1 MKEKMSKKSNKND
14 FLSIFDEEKSNLK
27 IPRKLSVLPL
37 RDVVIYPYMIY
48 PVLIGR
54 NSSLRAVAEAME
66 RNKFIFVVAQ
76 KQPNIDEPTFDD
88 LYEYGTVAKVVQVL
102 RLPNNLLKVL
112 LEGEYQGFINKKY
125 TDKEFLE
132 ANITV
137 YQYKNIKLT
146 NELQALI
153 NSISEKF
160 EEYVKKD
167 LNIPQDVTVAYNNI
181 SDIQQKLYYA
191 AANLRCNIE
200 KRQMILNETDIV
212 KKYET
217 LLKIIIEEI
226 ELKNLEIDI
235 NQKVTQTLQ
244 KSQKRFLIEEQIKA
258 LQQELGEDDEGYS
271 EISQIKEMIEKA
283 NLPDDILTKA
293 NEELDR
299 LKKTPIRSPEFS
311 VNRNYIEWLVQV
323 PWRQATQD
331 NYDINHVKKILDD
344 DHYNLEKAKERILEF
359 IAVLNVVGKLKKQI
373 LCFVGPPGV
382 GKTSLARSI
391 ARALGR
397 KYVRF
402 SLGGVRDEAEIRGHR
417 RTYIGALPGKIIQ
430 SLKKAGTINPV
441 ILLDEVDK
449 MAMDFRGDPSAALLE
464 VLDPEQNFAFNDHYL
479 EVDYDLSNVLFI
491 TTANVK
497 YDIPLPLLDR
507 MEIIELSSYIDNEKF
522 HIAKNHI
529 IPKLKEELGI
539 KQFNIN
545 FSDDAIFKVIRE
557 YTRES
562 GVRNLERE
570 LSAILRKLI
579 KEIVEKYY
587 STKNINNNNNNNSEE
602 EIKKILLI
610 EDDKFVKN
618 LKKKKIIIKPND
630 IEKFLKAPRYKQKKE
645 KLDDKIGVVNGLAWT
660 SLGGDLMPIEVT
672 IMSGKDKLTLTGKLG
687 DVMKESA
694 IAALSYI
701 RSNAK
706 KFGLKEDFNKNKEIH
721 IHVPEGAIPK
731 DGPSAGITLATA
743 ILSAALNKKVK
754 GNVAMT
760 GEITL
765 RGEILPI
772 GGLKEKLLAAKRYGI
787 NKVLIP
793 EENNIDLVDISEEIL
808 NGLDIIAI
816 KNFEESIKHTFIDL
830 II

>member
-1 MKEKMSKKSNKND
+1 MSKKSNKND

-112 LEGEYQGFINKKY
+112 LEGEYQGSINKKY

-137 YQYKNIKLT
+137 YQYNNIKLT

-167 LNIPQDVTVAYNNI
+167 LNIPQDVIVAYNNI
-181 SDIQQKLYYA
+181 TDIQQKLYYA
-191 AANLRCNIE
+191 AANLRCSIE

-283 NLPDDILTKA
+283 NLPDDILAKA

-323 PWRQATQD
+323 PWRQSTQD
-331 NYDINHVKKILDD
+331 NYDINHVKKVLDE

-430 SLKKAGTINPV
+430 SMKKAGTINPV

-507 MEIIELSSYIDNEKF
+507 MEIIELSSYIDTEKF
-522 HIAKNHI
+522 YIAKNHI
-529 IPKLKEELGI
+529 IPKLKEDLGI

-570 LSAILRKLI
+570 LSSILRKLI

-587 STKNINNNNNNNSEE
+587 STNNINKENNNSNE

-630 IEKFLKAPRYKQKKE
+630 IEKFLKAPRFKQKKE

-694 IAALSYI
+694 VAALSYI

-754 GNVAMT
+754 GNIAMT

-808 NGLDIIAI
+808 NGLEIIAV
-816 KNFEESIKHTFIDL
+816 KNFEESIKHTFVDL
-830 II
+830 NI

>member
-14 FLSIFDEEKSNLK
+14 FLSIFDEEKSNFK

-397 KYVRF
+397 RYVRF

-430 SLKKAGTINPV
+430 SMKKAGTINPV

-507 MEIIELSSYIDNEKF
+507 MEIIELSSYIDTEKF

-587 STKNINNNNNNNSEE
+587 STKNINKENNNSNE

-694 IAALSYI
+694 VAALSYI

-808 NGLDIIAI
+808 NGLDIIAV

>member
-1 MKEKMSKKSNKND
+1 MSKKSNKND
-14 FLSIFDEEKSNLK
+14 FLSIFDEEKINLK
-27 IPRKLSVLPL
+27 IPRKLSILPL

-125 TDKEFLE
+125 ADKEFLE

-137 YQYKNIKLT
+137 YQYKNIRST

-167 LNIPQDVTVAYNNI
+167 LNIPQDVIVAYNNI
-181 SDIQQKLYYA
+181 TDIQQKLYYA
-191 AANLRCNIE
+191 AANLRCSIE

-217 LLKIIIEEI
+217 LLKILIEEI

-283 NLPDDILTKA
+283 NLPDDILAKA
-293 NEELDR
+293 NEELER

-323 PWRQATQD
+323 PWRQSTQD
-331 NYDINHVKKILDD
+331 NYDINHVKKILDE

-430 SLKKAGTINPV
+430 SMKKAGTINPV

-507 MEIIELSSYIDNEKF
+507 MEIIELSSYIDTEKF
-522 HIAKNHI
+522 YIAKNHI

-545 FSDDAIFKVIRE
+545 FSDEAIYKVIRE

-587 STKNINNNNNNNSEE
+587 SDKVIQNITNTSNE
-602 EIKKILLI
+602 EINKILLI
-610 EDDKFVKN
+610 DDEKFVN
-618 LKKKKIIIKPND
+618 ILKKKKIIIKPKD
-630 IEKFLKAPRYKQKKE
+630 IEKFLKAPRFKQKKE

-660 SLGGDLMPIEVT
+660 SLGGDIMPIEVT

-687 DVMKESA
+687 EVMKESA
-694 IAALSYI
+694 VAALSYI

-721 IHVPEGAIPK
+721 IHIPEGAIPK

-808 NGLDIIAI
+808 NGLEIIAV
-816 KNFEESIKHTFIDL
+816 KNFEESIRHTFVNLNI
-830 II
+830 

>member
-1 MKEKMSKKSNKND
+1 MSKNSNKND

-88 LYEYGTVAKVVQVL
+88 LYEFGTVAKVVQVL

-125 TDKEFLE
+125 ADKEFLE

-137 YQYKNIKLT
+137 YQYKNIKST
-146 NELQALI
+146 NELKALI

-167 LNIPQDVTVAYNNI
+167 LNIPQDVIVAYNNVT
-181 SDIQQKLYYA
+181 DIQQKLYYA
-191 AANLRCNIE
+191 AANLRCSIE

-217 LLKIIIEEI
+217 LLKILIEEI

-271 EISQIKEMIEKA
+271 EISQIKEIIEKA
-283 NLPDDILTKA
+283 NLPDDILAKA
-293 NEELDR
+293 NEELER

-323 PWRQATQD
+323 PWRQSTQD
-331 NYDINHVKKILDD
+331 NYDINHVNKVLDE

-397 KYVRF
+397 RYVRF

-430 SLKKAGTINPV
+430 SMKKAGTINPV

-507 MEIIELSSYIDNEKF
+507 MEIIELSSYIDTEKF

-587 STKNINNNNNNNSEE
+587 STKNINKENNNSNE

-630 IEKFLKAPRYKQKKE
+630 IEKFLKAPRFKQKKE

-694 IAALSYI
+694 VAALSYI

-793 EENNIDLVDISEEIL
+793 EENNVDLVDISEEIL
-808 NGLDIIAI
+808 NGLEIIAV
-816 KNFEESIKHTFIDL
+816 KNFEESIKHTFVE
-830 II
+830 

>member
-1 MKEKMSKKSNKND
+1 MSKKSNKND

-88 LYEYGTVAKVVQVL
+88 LYEFGTVAKVVQVL

-125 TDKEFLE
+125 ADKEFLE

-146 NELQALI
+146 NELKALI

-167 LNIPQDVTVAYNNI
+167 LNIPQDVIVAYNNI
-181 SDIQQKLYYA
+181 TDIQQKLYYA
-191 AANLRCNIE
+191 AANLRCSIE

-217 LLKIIIEEI
+217 LLKILIEEI
-226 ELKNLEIDI
+226 ELKNLESDI

-271 EISQIKEMIEKA
+271 EISQIKEIIEKA
-283 NLPDDILTKA
+283 NLPDDILAKA

-323 PWRQATQD
+323 PWRQSTQD
-331 NYDINHVKKILDD
+331 NYDINHVNKVLDE

-397 KYVRF
+397 RYVRF

-430 SLKKAGTINPV
+430 SMKKAGTINPV

-507 MEIIELSSYIDNEKF
+507 MEIIELSSYIDTEKF

-587 STKNINNNNNNNSEE
+587 STKNINKENNNSNE

-630 IEKFLKAPRYKQKKE
+630 IEKFLKAPRFKQKKE

-694 IAALSYI
+694 VAALSYI

-793 EENNIDLVDISEEIL
+793 EENNVDLVDISEEIL
-808 NGLDIIAI
+808 NGLEIIAV
-816 KNFEESIKHTFIDL
+816 KNFEESIKHTFVE
-830 II
+830 

>member
-146 NELQALI
+146 NELKALI

-167 LNIPQDVTVAYNNI
+167 LNIPQDVIVAYNNI
-181 SDIQQKLYYA
+181 TDIQQKLYYA
-191 AANLRCNIE
+191 AANLRCSIE

-217 LLKIIIEEI
+217 LLKILIEEI

-283 NLPDDILTKA
+283 NLPDDILAKA

-311 VNRNYIEWLVQV
+311 VNRNYIEWLAQV

-397 KYVRF
+397 RYVRF

-430 SLKKAGTINPV
+430 SMKKAGTINPV

-507 MEIIELSSYIDNEKF
+507 MEIIELSSYIDTEKF

-587 STKNINNNNNNNSEE
+587 STKNINKENNNSNE

-694 IAALSYI
+694 VAALSYI

-808 NGLDIIAI
+808 NGLDIIAV

>member
-1 MKEKMSKKSNKND
+1 MSKKSNKND

-88 LYEYGTVAKVVQVL
+88 LYEFGTVAKVVQVL

-125 TDKEFLE
+125 ADKEFLE

-146 NELQALI
+146 NELKALI

-167 LNIPQDVTVAYNNI
+167 LNIPQDVIVAYNNI
-181 SDIQQKLYYA
+181 TDIQQKLYYA
-191 AANLRCNIE
+191 AANLRCSIE

-212 KKYET
+212 KKYKT
-217 LLKIIIEEI
+217 LLKILIEEI

-271 EISQIKEMIEKA
+271 EISQIKEIIEKA
-283 NLPDDILTKA
+283 NLPDDILAKA

-323 PWRQATQD
+323 PWRQSTQD
-331 NYDINHVKKILDD
+331 NYDINHVNKVLDE

-397 KYVRF
+397 RYVRF

-430 SLKKAGTINPV
+430 SMKKAGTINPV

-507 MEIIELSSYIDNEKF
+507 MEIIELSSYIDTEKF

-587 STKNINNNNNNNSEE
+587 STKNINKENNNSNE

-630 IEKFLKAPRYKQKKE
+630 IEKFLKAPRFKQKKE

-694 IAALSYI
+694 VAALSYI

-793 EENNIDLVDISEEIL
+793 EENNVDLVDISEEIL
-808 NGLDIIAI
+808 NGLEIIAV
-816 KNFEESIKHTFIDL
+816 KNFEESIKHTFVE
-830 II
+830 

>member
-1 MKEKMSKKSNKND
+1 M
-14 FLSIFDEEKSNLK
+14 LK
-27 IPRKLSVLPL
+27 RFRHPL
-37 RDVVIYPYMIY
+37 KH
-48 PVLIGR
+48 L
-54 NSSLRAVAEAME
+54 
-66 RNKFIFVVAQ
+66 
-76 KQPNIDEPTFDD
+76 
-88 LYEYGTVAKVVQVL
+88 
-102 RLPNNLLKVL
+102 
-112 LEGEYQGFINKKY
+112 GEYQGFINKKY
-125 TDKEFLE
+125 ADKEFLE

-137 YQYKNIKLT
+137 YQYKNIKST

-167 LNIPQDVTVAYNNI
+167 LNIPQDVIVAYNNI
-181 SDIQQKLYYA
+181 TDIQQKLYYA
-191 AANLRCNIE
+191 AANLRCSIE

-217 LLKIIIEEI
+217 LLKILIEEI

-283 NLPDDILTKA
+283 NLPDDILAKA
-293 NEELDR
+293 NEELER

-323 PWRQATQD
+323 PWRQSTQD
-331 NYDINHVKKILDD
+331 NYDINHVKKILDE

-430 SLKKAGTINPV
+430 SMKKAGTINPV

-507 MEIIELSSYIDNEKF
+507 MEIIELSSYIDTEKF
-522 HIAKNHI
+522 YIAKNHI

-545 FSDDAIFKVIRE
+545 FSDEAIYKVIRE

-587 STKNINNNNNNNSEE
+587 SDKVIQNITNTSNE
-602 EIKKILLI
+602 EINKILLI
-610 EDDKFVKN
+610 DDEKFVN
-618 LKKKKIIIKPND
+618 ILKKKKIIIKPKD
-630 IEKFLKAPRYKQKKE
+630 IEKFLKAPRFKQKKE

-660 SLGGDLMPIEVT
+660 SLGGDIMPIEVT

-687 DVMKESA
+687 EVMKESA
-694 IAALSYI
+694 VAALSYI

-721 IHVPEGAIPK
+721 IHIPEGAIPK

-808 NGLDIIAI
+808 NGLEIIAV
-816 KNFEESIKHTFIDL
+816 KNFEESIKHTFVNLSI
-830 II
+830 

>member
-1 MKEKMSKKSNKND
+1 MSKKSNKND

-88 LYEYGTVAKVVQVL
+88 LYEFGTVAKVVQVL

-125 TDKEFLE
+125 ADKEFLE

-146 NELQALI
+146 NELKALI

-167 LNIPQDVTVAYNNI
+167 LNIPQDVIVAYNNI
-181 SDIQQKLYYA
+181 TDIQQKLYYA
-191 AANLRCNIE
+191 AANLRCSIE

-217 LLKIIIEEI
+217 LLKILIEEI
-226 ELKNLEIDI
+226 ELKNLESDI
-235 NQKVTQTLQ
+235 NKKVTQTLQ

-271 EISQIKEMIEKA
+271 EISQIKEIIEKA
-283 NLPDDILTKA
+283 NLPDDILAKA

-323 PWRQATQD
+323 PWRQSTQD
-331 NYDINHVKKILDD
+331 NYDINHVNKVLDE

-397 KYVRF
+397 RYVRF

-430 SLKKAGTINPV
+430 SMKKAGTINPV

-507 MEIIELSSYIDNEKF
+507 MEIIELSSYIDTEKF

-587 STKNINNNNNNNSEE
+587 STKNINKENNNSNE

-630 IEKFLKAPRYKQKKE
+630 IEKFLKAPRFKQKKE

-694 IAALSYI
+694 VAALSYI

-793 EENNIDLVDISEEIL
+793 EENNVDLVDISEEIL
-808 NGLDIIAI
+808 NGLEIIAV
-816 KNFEESIKHTFIDL
+816 KNFEESIKHTFVE
-830 II
+830 

>member
-1 MKEKMSKKSNKND
+1 MSKKSNKND

-88 LYEYGTVAKVVQVL
+88 LYEFGTVAKVVQVL

-125 TDKEFLE
+125 ADKEFLE

-146 NELQALI
+146 NELKALI

-167 LNIPQDVTVAYNNI
+167 LNIPQDVIVAYNNI
-181 SDIQQKLYYA
+181 TDIQQKLYYA
-191 AANLRCNIE
+191 AANLRCSIE

-217 LLKIIIEEI
+217 LLKILIEEI
-226 ELKNLEIDI
+226 ELKNLESAI

-271 EISQIKEMIEKA
+271 EISQIKEIIEKA
-283 NLPDDILTKA
+283 NLPDDILAKA

-323 PWRQATQD
+323 PWRQSTQD
-331 NYDINHVKKILDD
+331 NYDINHVNKVLDE

-397 KYVRF
+397 RYVRF

-430 SLKKAGTINPV
+430 SMKKAGTINPV

-507 MEIIELSSYIDNEKF
+507 MEIIELSSYIDTEKF

-587 STKNINNNNNNNSEE
+587 STKNINKENNNSNE

-630 IEKFLKAPRYKQKKE
+630 IEKFLKAPRFKQKKE

-694 IAALSYI
+694 VAALSYI

-793 EENNIDLVDISEEIL
+793 EENNVDLVDISEEIL
-808 NGLDIIAI
+808 NGLEIIAV
-816 KNFEESIKHTFIDL
+816 KNFEESIKHTFVE
-830 II
+830 

>member
-191 AANLRCNIE
+191 AANLRCSIE

-283 NLPDDILTKA
+283 NLPDDILVKA

-311 VNRNYIEWLVQV
+311 VNRNYIEWLAQV

-397 KYVRF
+397 RYVRF

-430 SLKKAGTINPV
+430 SMKKAGTINPV

-507 MEIIELSSYIDNEKF
+507 MEIIELSSYIDTEKF

-645 KLDDKIGVVNGLAWT
+645 KLDNKIGVVNGLAWT

-694 IAALSYI
+694 VAALSYI

-808 NGLDIIAI
+808 NGLDIIAV